1 MRVKLRKTATSWAS
15 AETGAA
21 SGLIS
26 EGSTIYLILSIISC
40 KAARALREE
49 PTPPSSGPEHTAHSG
64 PWRASISGA
73 ARNLSHSKRKKLM
86 KKRLVTLALC
96 LAVAVP
102 VFAQGKE
109 DTRLANSAD
118 VLKQIMG
125 DKGLPTNVLD
135 QADCVL
141 IFPSVKKVAIGIG
154 GSYGRGALVCRQGAD
169 KNGKWGAPAMYKLDQ
184 GSIGVQLGSTATD
197 FVLVIMNNKGAEQIL
212 NGKTKLGA
220 NAAAA
225 AGPTGAAAQGYNA
238 ESMKVDVLTYSRSKG
253 LFAGVS
259 LEGASMDSD
268 EDANKALYGKA
279 ISASAIVDGGA
290 SVPSAAQPLVGF
302 LDSTSPAK
310 K

>member
-1 MRVKLRKTATSWAS
+1 
-15 AETGAA
+15 
-21 SGLIS
+21 
-26 EGSTIYLILSIISC
+26 
-40 KAARALREE
+40 
-49 PTPPSSGPEHTAHSG
+49 
-64 PWRASISGA
+64 
-73 ARNLSHSKRKKLM
+73 M

-109 DTRLANSAD
+109 DTRLANSAE

-125 DKGLPTNVLD
+125 EKGLPTNILD

-141 IFPSVKKVAIGIG
+141 IFPSVKKVAVGIG
-154 GSYGRGALVCRQGAD
+154 GSYGRGALVCRTGAN

-197 FVLVIMNNKGAEQIL
+197 FVLVIMNNMGAEQIL

-220 NAAAA
+220 DAAAA
-225 AGPTGAAAQGYNA
+225 AGPTGATATGYNA
-238 ESMKVDVLTYSRSKG
+238 DAMKVDVLTYSRAKG

-259 LEGASMDSD
+259 LAGASMDSD

-279 ISASAIVDGGA
+279 ISATAIVDGGA
-290 SVPSAAQPLVGF
+290 AVPSGAKLLVDF

>member
-1 MRVKLRKTATSWAS
+1 
-15 AETGAA
+15 
-21 SGLIS
+21 
-26 EGSTIYLILSIISC
+26 
-40 KAARALREE
+40 
-49 PTPPSSGPEHTAHSG
+49 
-64 PWRASISGA
+64 
-73 ARNLSHSKRKKLM
+73 M

-109 DTRLANSAD
+109 DTRLANSAE

-125 DKGLPTNVLD
+125 EKGLPTNVLD

-141 IFPSVKKVAIGIG
+141 VFPSVKKVAIGIG
-154 GSYGRGALVCRQGAD
+154 GSYGRGALICRQGAD

-225 AGPTGAAAQGYNA
+225 AGPTGAAANGYNA
-238 ESMKVDVLTYSRSKG
+238 DSMKVDVLTYSRSKG

-259 LEGASMDSD
+259 LEGASMDTD
-268 EDANKALYGKA
+268 DDANKALYGKA
-279 ISASAIVDGGA
+279 ITAVAIVDGGA
-290 SVPSAAQPLVGF
+290 TAPAGAQPLINF

>member
-1 MRVKLRKTATSWAS
+1 
-15 AETGAA
+15 
-21 SGLIS
+21 
-26 EGSTIYLILSIISC
+26 
-40 KAARALREE
+40 
-49 PTPPSSGPEHTAHSG
+49 
-64 PWRASISGA
+64 
-73 ARNLSHSKRKKLM
+73 M
-86 KKRLVTLALC
+86 KKQLLTLALC

-109 DTRLANSAD
+109 DNRLANSAD

-154 GSYGRGALVCRQGAD
+154 GSYGRGALVCRTGTD

-220 NAAAA
+220 DAAAA
-225 AGPTGAAAQGYNA
+225 AGPTGANATGYNA
-238 ESMKVDVLTYSRSKG
+238 AAMKVDVLTYSRSKG

-259 LEGASMDSD
+259 LAGASMDSD

-290 SVPSAAQPLVGF
+290 AVPSAAQSLVGF